1 MQNQRTTNVLLSL
14 VVLLLLAL
22 VGTQMAWWGPTA
34 ATAEETSSDSGD
46 GASEEPTVYYSSPSL
61 CKQWEIKLATG
72 LGMLSKKGLEKANSL
87 IKGKSLKLSAGWEPY
102 GDGMAR
108 RCVK

>member
-1 MQNQRTTNVLLSL
+1 MQNQRITHVLLSL

-34 ATAEETSSDSGD
+34 ALGEESSSAAEESTTDE
-46 GASEEPTVYYSSPSL
+46 ATAPSL
-61 CKQWEIKLATG
+61 CKQWEVKYSKPYEESGESKKTGFREKPVEPGWEPFSATG
-72 LGMLSKKGLEKANSL
+72 LVVMS
-87 IKGKSLKLSAGWEPY
+87 
-102 GDGMAR
+102 R